1 MQASHQEITHNAS
14 PFQKRYQVFVS
25 STYEDLK
32 EERRHVMQALLE
44 SKCIP
49 AGMEL
54 FPAAST
60 KQWDLIKRV
69 IDESD
74 YYIVV
79 VAGRYGSRATEGLSY
94 TEMEFDYAL
103 QTGKPVIGFYH
114 ENVLDLPGSKLEKT
128 DAGKEALAR
137 FTDKVKSQLCRA
149 WRSPEALGSAVK
161 SAVFHEIEFNPQPG
175 WVRASSQADP
185 ALLLK
190 LKQRI
195 ADLETQIALAK
206 SRAVTPKLAPKAEE
220 VIKVEIDFHLKA
232 KEPYPDNKWRSDQ
245 RVETIALDVPWPVLF
260 RPVGLKL
267 KKPKGRA
274 EIGMM
279 LRDAA
284 IEHANLD
291 VQSFVPNGFQVS
303 SIRLNKDF
311 GGRII
316 DRLLADKLIQE
327 VQTTK
332 HERWATKRV
341 HEFKLTQ
348 KGLHWA
354 ATLRASNQ

>member
-1 MQASHQEITHNAS
+1 MNPSTHEAIQNPS
-14 PFQKRYQVFVS
+14 PFQRRYQVFVS

-49 AGMEL
+49 SGMEM

-74 YYIVV
+74 YYIVI
-79 VAGRYGSRATEGLSY
+79 VAGRYGSRTTEGVSY
-94 TEMEFDYAL
+94 TEIEFDYAV

-114 ENVLDLPGSKLEKT
+114 ESVLELPGSKLERS

-149 WRSPEALGSAVK
+149 WRTPEALGSAVK

-175 WVRASSQADP
+175 WIRASSQADP
-185 ALLLK
+185 SLLLK
-190 LKQRI
+190 LKQRV
-195 ADLETQIALAK
+195 ADLETQVANAK
-206 SRAVTPKLAPKAEE
+206 SRAASSQLAPAHDEI
-220 VIKVEIDFHLKA
+220 IKVEIEIHMEA
-232 KEPYPDNKWRSDQ
+232 AEPRPDNKWLFDQ
-245 RVETIALDVPWPVLF
+245 KVESRTLDVPWPVLF
-260 RPVGLKL
+260 RPIGLKL
-267 KKPKGRA
+267 KKPKGRSD
-274 EIGMM
+274 IGMM

-284 IEHANLD
+284 LEHSRFD
-291 VQSFVPNGFQVS
+291 VRRALPEGFKVS
-303 SIRLNKDF
+303 SVRLNKEFAGD
-311 GGRII
+311 II
-316 DRLLADKLIQE
+316 DKLVADKLIQE

-332 HERWATKRV
+332 QHRLHSKKM
-341 HEFKLTQ
+341 HEFKLTS
-348 KGLHWA
+348 KGLHLA
-354 ATLRASNQ
+354 AKLRATNT